1 MTEHLPLKKLDREAR
16 EAFCSEVIARL
27 SDLVEG
33 EAPDDVRQRIE
44 EMLGDCQ
51 AFLAYKATL
60 ARTID
65 LARDCG
71 AAEPPDPLVDDEVF
85 RACVRRV
92 RDRLA
97 E

>member
-1 MTEHLPLKKLDREAR
+1 MEHLPLKRLDREAR
-16 EAFCSEVIARL
+16 EAFCSEVVARL

-33 EAPDDVRQRIE
+33 EPPDDVCKRIE

-51 AFLAYKATL
+51 AFQTYKATL
-60 ARTID
+60 ARTIE

-71 AAEPPDPLVDDEVF
+71 EAGPPEPLFDNETF
-85 RACVRRV
+85 RACVQRV

-97 E
+97 G